1 MTRADRLD
9 AAIAGHTA
17 RHVAATTYCQPGRS
31 HSDAAMSSNPC
42 TPEPKSAQNATY
54 ADLDS
59 RQRAICHT
67 TPAHFTSSLRK
78 AHVIVTGKSLTPRQ
92 ARRMSRDFA
101 RVGVDMSAERLRD
114 ISAGAA
120 AGDDEW
126 ADIEFALVASGSRDQ
141 EHQERLDRLDQRTR
155 RLFRLSATL
164 WALVLVLL
172 AVCLAIAAQHEM
184 LPTLLTR

>member
-1 MTRADRLD
+1 
-9 AAIAGHTA
+9 
-17 RHVAATTYCQPGRS
+17 
-31 HSDAAMSSNPC
+31 
-42 TPEPKSAQNATY
+42 
-54 ADLDS
+54 
-59 RQRAICHT
+59 
-67 TPAHFTSSLRK
+67 
-78 AHVIVTGKSLTPRQ
+78 
-92 ARRMSRDFA
+92 MSRDFA

-120 AGDDEW
+120 AGDHEW
-126 ADIEFALVASGSRDQ
+126 ADIEFALVASGIRDQ

-164 WALVLVLL
+164 WALVLVPL

>member
-1 MTRADRLD
+1 
-9 AAIAGHTA
+9 
-17 RHVAATTYCQPGRS
+17 
-31 HSDAAMSSNPC
+31 
-42 TPEPKSAQNATY
+42 
-54 ADLDS
+54 
-59 RQRAICHT
+59 
-67 TPAHFTSSLRK
+67 
-78 AHVIVTGKSLTPRQ
+78 VIVTGKSLTPRQ

-120 AGDDEW
+120 AGDEW
-126 ADIEFALVASGSRDQ
+126 ADIEFALVASGIRDQ

-184 LPTLLTR
+184 LPTPLTR

>member
-1 MTRADRLD
+1 
-9 AAIAGHTA
+9 
-17 RHVAATTYCQPGRS
+17 
-31 HSDAAMSSNPC
+31 
-42 TPEPKSAQNATY
+42 
-54 ADLDS
+54 
-59 RQRAICHT
+59 
-67 TPAHFTSSLRK
+67 
-78 AHVIVTGKSLTPRQ
+78 VIVTGKSLTPRQ

-126 ADIEFALVASGSRDQ
+126 ADIEFALVVSGIRDQ
-141 EHQERLDRLDQRTR
+141 EHQELLDRLDQRTR

-164 WALVLVLL
+164 SALVLVPL

>member
-1 MTRADRLD
+1 
-9 AAIAGHTA
+9 
-17 RHVAATTYCQPGRS
+17 
-31 HSDAAMSSNPC
+31 
-42 TPEPKSAQNATY
+42 
-54 ADLDS
+54 
-59 RQRAICHT
+59 
-67 TPAHFTSSLRK
+67 
-78 AHVIVTGKSLTPRQ
+78 VIVTGKSLTPRQ

-114 ISAGAA
+114 ISAGGA
-120 AGDDEW
+120 AGDEW
-126 ADIEFALVASGSRDQ
+126 ADIEFALVASGIRDQ

>member
-1 MTRADRLD
+1 M
-9 AAIAGHTA
+9 
-17 RHVAATTYCQPGRS
+17 
-31 HSDAAMSSNPC
+31 
-42 TPEPKSAQNATY
+42 
-54 ADLDS
+54 
-59 RQRAICHT
+59 
-67 TPAHFTSSLRK
+67 
-78 AHVIVTGKSLTPRQ
+78 IVTGKSLTPRQ